1 MDVMDHPEKANLR
14 KVYSGYYGLDEMLGG
29 FKPAE
34 LIILAARPSMGK
46 TAFALNIL
54 KNMAVDQKKS
64 VALFSLE
71 MSSEQIADRILAMVS
86 GIPMGKI
93 AK

>member
-1 MDVMDHPEKANLR
+1 
-14 KVYSGYYGLDEMLGG
+14 
-29 FKPAE
+29 
-34 LIILAARPSMGK
+34 MGK

-71 MSSEQIADRILAMVS
+71 MSSEQIADRVLSMVS
-86 GIPMGKI
+86 GIPMWKI
-93 AK
+93 SKGQLDTEDFTVMGESMEVLSDTNIFIDDK

>member
-1 MDVMDHPEKANLR
+1 
-14 KVYSGYYGLDEMLGG
+14 MLGG

-71 MSSEQIADRILAMVS
+71 MSSEQIADRVLSMVS
-86 GIPMGKI
+86 GIPMWKI
-93 AK
+93 TK